1 MSRDRALPLASALLL
16 AACDGYDR
24 QSMLHSA
31 GPQAERAETLWWFF
45 FWTATAVCVAVT
57 AALLWAGF
65 HRRRPAED
73 PVTHEVAP
81 ELQRKMGRVVAT
93 AVGVTALILFAFLFA
108 SFRTGRAVTIP
119 PGGRPL
125 TIEVIGHQW
134 WWEVQYADPNASRRL
149 TTANEIHIPV
159 GRPVVLKLSS
169 PDVIHSLWVPN
180 LAGKRDLIPG
190 KVSTMWLRA
199 DSAGIFRG
207 QCAEFCGHQHAKM
220 ALFVVAEP
228 PARWAAW
235 YERQLQPAPRL
246 TDSVLSRG
254 GEVFMASTCVMCH
267 SIDGTPAGSNVG
279 PNLTHIGS
287 RLTIGAG
294 TLPNNRGNLAGWIL
308 DPQRIKPGAD
318 MPPNQIAPQDL
329 QALLAYLE
337 SLK

>member
-1 MSRDRALPLASALLL
+1 MSRRALPLASALLL
-16 AACDGYDR
+16 AGCDYYER
-24 QSMLHSA
+24 QSMLHAA
-31 GPQAERAETLWWFF
+31 GPQAERAETLWWFL
-45 FWTATAVCVAVT
+45 FWTAAVVWVAVT
-57 AALLWAGF
+57 ATLLWAAF

-73 PVTHEVAP
+73 PVTHQVAP
-81 ELQRKMGRVVAT
+81 EVQRTMARAVVS
-93 AVGVTALILFAFLFA
+93 AVGVTTLILFAFLFA

-119 PGGRPL
+119 PAGQPL
-125 TIEVIGHQW
+125 TIEVTGHQW
-134 WWEVQYADPNASRRL
+134 WWEVQYADTNASRRL

-159 GRPVVLKLSS
+159 GRPVILKMSS
-169 PDVIHSLWVPN
+169 PDVIHSLWIPN

-228 PARWAAW
+228 PERWAAW
-235 YERQLQPAPRL
+235 YERQLQPAPQF
-246 TDSVLSRG
+246 TDSVLKRG
-254 GEVFMASTCVMCH
+254 GEVFMASACVMCH
-267 SIDGTPAGSNVG
+267 AIDGTPAGSNVG

-294 TLPNNRGNLAGWIL
+294 TLPNARGNLAGWIL
-308 DPQRIKPGAD
+308 DPQRIKPGAN

-329 QALLAYLE
+329 QALLGYLE
-337 SLK
+337 SLR